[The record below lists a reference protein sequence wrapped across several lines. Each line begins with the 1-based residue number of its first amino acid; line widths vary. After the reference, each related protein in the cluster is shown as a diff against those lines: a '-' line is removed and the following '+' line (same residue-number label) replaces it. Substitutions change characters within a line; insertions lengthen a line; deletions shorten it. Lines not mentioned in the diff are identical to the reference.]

1 MAGTCYLSELDL
13 SDQTFLDE
21 DPAFYDDG
29 PPERRTS
36 DHQTQDGTVR
46 QDFGFATSDR
56 TLRLRTDFVTAATLV
71 ALNTKFAVAGK
82 VWRWHDHRGA
92 DYDVFFQRLE
102 PTRIR
107 GNEAYV
113 VEMTLDVVS
122 IP

>member
-1 MAGTCYLSELDL
+1 MAGICYLSELDL

-29 PPERRTS
+29 PPERRAS

-46 QDFGFATSDR
+46 QDFGFGTSDR
-56 TLRLRTDFVTAATLV
+56 SLRLRTDFVTTATLV
-71 ALNTKFAVAGK
+71 ALNTKFAAVGK

-92 DYDVFFQRLE
+92 DYNVFFRHLE
-102 PTRIR
+102 PRRIS

>member
-1 MAGTCYLSELDL
+1 MPGICYLSELDL
-13 SDQTFLDE
+13 SDKTLLDE

-29 PPERRTS
+29 PPERRAS

-56 TLRLRTDFVTAATLV
+56 SLRLRTDFVTTAILA
-71 ALNTKFAVAGK
+71 ALNTKFAAVGHL
-82 VWRWHDHRGA
+82 WRWHDHRGA
-92 DYDVFFQRLE
+92 DYNVFFRRLE
-102 PTRIR
+102 PRRIS

>member
-1 MAGTCYLSELDL
+1 MPGICYLSEPDL

-21 DPAFYDDG
+21 DPAFYEDG
-29 PPERRTS
+29 PPERRAS

-46 QDFGFATSDR
+46 QDFAFATSDR
-56 TLRLRTDFVTAATLV
+56 SLRVRTDFMTTGTLAALQS
-71 ALNTKFAVAGK
+71 KFAAIGK

-92 DYDVFFQRLE
+92 DYDVFFRRLE
-102 PTRIR
+102 PRRIR